1 MASRVFTDQP
11 TLIGHRG
18 MGKGVVD
25 GHLENTVDSFRAALD
40 AGLGWV
46 EVDVRRTVD
55 DTFLVAHD
63 AALPDGGFLAEMTTE
78 QATELGAV
86 HLEAVLEALPPA
98 AGVVLDVKSSLHDAG
113 RDAGETTA
121 ALLARSCAEL
131 LGDRPAL
138 ALSFDPAA
146 LNHMRAALPRLALGL
161 LTWHR
166 FPIGHAVAAAAHLD
180 VDVLAVHAGSLW
192 RNAETG
198 RTDVPALNSIVR
210 SVHDA
215 DRQLLVW
222 CPSQRRA
229 RALAS
234 AGVDAMVV
242 DDVPRHVRVLSGSHR
257 TARRP
262 AREDRPAPKR
272 EDCA

>member
-1 MASRVFTDQP
+1 MTGHVFTAGQA

-18 MGKGVVD
+18 MGKGVV
-25 GHLENTVDSFRAALD
+25 GGYLENTPASLRAALD
-40 AGLGWV
+40 TGLDWV
-46 EVDVRRTVD
+46 EIDVRRTLD
-55 DTFLVAHD
+55 DALVVAHD
-63 AALPDGGFLAEMTTE
+63 AALSDGSYLAELTIDEATT
-78 QATELGAV
+78 LGATR
-86 HLEAVLEALPPA
+86 LEAVLEALPPG
-98 AGVVLDVKSSLHDAG
+98 AGVVLDVKSSLSDAARAPG
-113 RDAGETTA
+113 ATTA
-121 ALLARSCAEL
+121 ALLAGSCADL

-146 LNHMRAALPRLALGL
+146 LNHMRAVLPDMSLGL

-198 RTDVPALNSIVR
+198 RADVPALDSVVQ

-215 DRQLLVW
+215 NRELLVW
-222 CPSQRRA
+222 CPSERRA
-229 RALAS
+229 RALAA

-242 DDVPRHVRVLSGSHR
+242 DDVPRLVRALGRV
-257 TARRP
+257 
-262 AREDRPAPKR
+262 
-272 EDCA
+272 